1 MHDKKCPK
9 CGIEWEE
16 KETIYEFFLNKYQ
29 DEEKARETAS
39 CYGCTP
45 EKPKHFGKNVIGV
58 EIQGMYDGISYWECQ
73 KCGTT
78 FNRWTMIEVPSPKS
92 KISEEDQD

>member
-1 MHDKKCPK
+1 MHNKECPK

-29 DEEKARETAS
+29 DEEKARKTAE

-45 EKPKHFGKNVIGV
+45 ENPKHFGKNVIGI
-58 EIQGMYDGISYWECQ
+58 EIQGMYDGISFWECQ
-73 KCGTT
+73 ACKST
-78 FNRWTMIEVPSPKS
+78 FDRFTMEEVTSNVDN
-92 KISEEDQD
+92 I